1 MFISDL
7 YYCIPQ
13 IYSLAIK
20 YHGTVL
26 CHTWNIPCW
35 CPLNAIKV
43 NQRKT
48 LKNAYMRKSVNAI
61 KVNQRK
67 TFENAYMRK
76 CVQVNQRKTLVNP
89 QGRQPRI

>member
-1 MFISDL
+1 MFISDM

-26 CHTWNIPCW
+26 CHTYNIPCW
-35 CPLNAIKV
+35 YSLNAIKV
-43 NQRKT
+43 NQP
-48 LKNAYMRKSVNAI
+48 
-61 KVNQRK
+61 K
-67 TFENAYMRK
+67 TFENAYMCVRK
-76 CVQVNQRKTLVNP
+76 CVKVNQRKTLVNP